1 MQKLKMKRKWKIKGK
16 ICYNKNIHLYHLS
29 EENHNNRIFKPRI
42 PKSAADGCGENTT
55 IARICF
61 SSSMSG
67 AYRAITDIKD
77 HGDWCYFPLYV
88 HVPEN
93 IVDVV
98 KNKNVIVPHKD
109 LVFDQ
114 EYTNEHW
121 VREKVKLKCIGKAL
135 FKLGRYNYAGPFRT
149 PVKIKWIEKYE

>member
-1 MQKLKMKRKWKIKGK
+1 
-16 ICYNKNIHLYHLS
+16 
-29 EENHNNRIFKPRI
+29 
-42 PKSAADGCGENTT
+42 
-55 IARICF
+55 
-61 SSSMSG
+61 MSG

-135 FKLGRYNYAGPFRT
+135 FKLERYNYAGPFRT
-149 PVKIKWIEKYE
+149 PVKIKWIEKYA

>member
-1 MQKLKMKRKWKIKGK
+1 MKRKWKIKGK

-42 PKSAADGCGENTT
+42 PKSAADNCGENTT

-93 IVDVV
+93 IADVIKSFV
-98 KNKNVIVPHKD
+98 LI
-109 LVFDQ
+109 F
-114 EYTNEHW
+114 
-121 VREKVKLKCIGKAL
+121 IGAIL
-135 FKLGRYNYAGPFRT
+135 AFANIFTQQR
-149 PVKIKWIEKYE
+149 

>member
-1 MQKLKMKRKWKIKGK
+1 MQHIYRRCKH
-16 ICYNKNIHLYHLS
+16 CNKEYLYCTYGNGPEWGT
-29 EENHNNRIFKPRI
+29 EEYC
-42 PKSAADGCGENTT
+42 SMDYCGENTT

-77 HGDWCYFPLYV
+77 HGDWCYYPLYV

-93 IVDVV
+93 IVDVI
-98 KNKNVIVPHKD
+98 KNKNVIIPHKD

-121 VREKVKLKCIGKAL
+121 VREKVKLKCIGKAW

-149 PVKIKWIEKYE
+149 PVKIKWIEKYD